1 MDAHSDLG
9 DGFKD
14 RWVLVIHRLKLG
26 YFVGTS
32 QDNVG
37 TWYVNV
43 NAMACLQSKCYSETL
58 LTMPIVSAADQFP
71 KSKLTKEGP
80 MQWPSKCAIRPAV
93 QVSLWVLGCVP
104 GGACPLPRPAVVSAG
119 ALPGCDHV
127 TGLCLCP
134 WCFPLF
140 SSVSPLYCRLLLVSL
155 YLRSYYTCDWQ
166 ICSSHAW
173 DCIEEPLK

>member
-9 DGFKD
+9 DGFKG

-80 MQWPSKCAIRPAV
+80 MQWPSRCAIRPAV
-93 QVSLWVLGCVP
+93 QVSCM
-104 GGACPLPRPAVVSAG
+104 GAR
-119 ALPGCDHV
+119 
-127 TGLCLCP
+127 LC
-134 WCFPLF
+134 
-140 SSVSPLYCRLLLVSL
+140 SRRSVSPASPSCCQRRSPPWLWPRDRSLPLSLMFSPLLSVSL
-155 YLRSYYTCDWQ
+155 VLSPSPRLFISEILLYLWLANMLFPCMRLHWGAS
-166 ICSSHAW
+166 
-173 DCIEEPLK
+173 